1 MNFFLSSC
9 GTLALIVLASSLADA
24 QGPRIVDGENAGRA
38 QFPYQVTLT
47 EKLLVLCGG
56 ALVHERFFLTAAHC
70 LFDANNT
77 LLPLN
82 NLNVFY
88 GSEKL
93 FSNGKYNRIRTV
105 LVHDQYEHGSTQYDL
120 ALVEVRRNFELSFN
134 AQPLALAESAQEEPQ
149 SVTVSGFGRTSE
161 AGNTS
166 FKLKHAELSTLSSGD
181 CQTATGDG
189 WYEGALC
196 LDTSNGGGF
205 CTGDYGGPAVFNG
218 TLVGI
223 GSYTSGGRCGSG
235 QPDVFVDVGYFRAW
249 VQSQIDEIES
259 K

>member
-1 MNFFLSSC
+1 MNFFSFSC
-9 GTLALIVLASSLADA
+9 AALALVLATSLVDA
-24 QGPRIVDGENAGRA
+24 LGSRVIDGETAERG

-56 ALVHERFFLTAAHC
+56 VLVHERFFLTAAHC

-82 NLNVFY
+82 NLNVYY

-93 FSNGKYNRIRTV
+93 FSNGKYNRIRSV

-120 ALVEVRRNFELSFN
+120 ALVEVRRSLELSFN
-134 AQPLALAESAQEEPQ
+134 TQPVALAESALEEQ
-149 SVTVSGFGRTSE
+149 QAVTVSGFGRTSE

-166 FKLKHAELSTLSSGD
+166 FKLKHAELTTLSSGD
-181 CQTATGDG
+181 CQEATGDG
-189 WYEGALC
+189 WYEGAIC

-218 TLVGI
+218 TLVGV
-223 GSYTSGGRCGSG
+223 GSYTVGGRCGTG
-235 QPDVFVDVGYFRAW
+235 QPDVFVDVGHFSGW
-249 VQSQIDEIES
+249 VKAQIDEKES
-259 K
+259 E